1 MLRYVLCLLSAF
13 AIVTTASVPAF
24 AQAARGI
31 VVTPKRVVFG
41 DHKIVEVL
49 IANRGTSEQKFRI
62 SIVNRAMQPNGQ
74 LIEIETP
81 AENEFFAK
89 DVLRYTPRQITLGPK
104 ETQKVRIMSRL
115 GSDAAD
121 GEYRSHLLIQEIPE
135 AKPAE
140 NAGAQ
145 GDGNLG
151 VNVQA
156 IFGVTIP
163 VILRRGDLSAE
174 VKLSTPKFVDVG
186 GERHLQV
193 TVNRSGTKSFLGT
206 ANVFADGQKVGT
218 LKNVAVYMST
228 LSRVISIR
236 LDAER
241 AKQLSGKDIRVTF
254 GAEEKNEDAP
264 SAELSF
270 KAP

>member
-1 MLRYVLCLLSAF
+1 MLRCLLFSLCAF
-13 AIVTTASVPAF
+13 VLSFSIAAPSY
-24 AQAARGI
+24 AQGARGI

-41 DHKIVEVL
+41 DQKIIEVL

-89 DVLRYTPRQITLGPK
+89 DVLRYSPRQIVLGPK
-104 ETQKVRIMSRL
+104 ETQKVRLMSRL

-121 GEYRSHLLIQEIPE
+121 GEYRSHLLIQEIPQ
-135 AKPAE
+135 ADPAE
-140 NAGAQ
+140 NAGAESSGQ
-145 GDGNLG
+145 LG

-174 VKLSTPKFVDVG
+174 VKLSTPKFVQLD
-186 GERHLQV
+186 GEKHLQV
-193 TVNRSGTKSFLGT
+193 VVNRSGTKSFLGT

-241 AKQLSGKDIRVTF
+241 AKNLSGKDIRVTF
-254 GAEEKNEDAP
+254 GAEENNEDAP
-264 SAELSF
+264 SAELRF